1 MSTEYIAAS
10 AGAGRVVGADFTLS
24 AGSSRLFYCK
34 PTLGSNEN
42 LTLEIKNAAGTY
54 TTVGTLVDSGKGTGT
69 VTATGAGSSTFRVIR
84 SATSVAKPV
93 YFD

>member
-1 MSTEYIAAS
+1 MSTEYIGVS
-10 AGAGRVVGADFTLS
+10 SGVGRAVGADFPLS

-34 PTLGSNEN
+34 PALGSNES

-54 TTVGTLVDSGKGTGT
+54 TTVGTLASSGNQSGT
-69 VTATGAGSSTFRVIR
+69 VTATGAGSSVFRVIR

>member
-1 MSTEYIAAS
+1 MSTEYIGVS
-10 AGAGRVVGADFTLS
+10 SGVGRAVGADFTLS

-34 PTLGSNEN
+34 PALGSNES

-54 TTVGTLVDSGKGTGT
+54 TTVGTLASSGNQSGT
-69 VTATGAGSSTFRVIR
+69 VTATGAGSSVFRVIR
-84 SATSVAKPV
+84 SATSAAKPV